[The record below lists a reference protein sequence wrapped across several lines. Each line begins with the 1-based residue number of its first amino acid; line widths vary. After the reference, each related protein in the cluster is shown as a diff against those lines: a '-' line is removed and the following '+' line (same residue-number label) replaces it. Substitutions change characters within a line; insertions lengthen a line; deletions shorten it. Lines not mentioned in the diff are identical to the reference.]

1 MIGLAIGALAL
12 SGLMF
17 HKVRRYHAYAR
28 GYGHGMHHGH
38 PFLGGPFGHPG
49 GFGPPPWMM
58 GRRARLYAVL
68 AELELSPAQDKVVR
82 AEFHA
87 LRDRLAE
94 LRGEPR
100 QTRADLGRA
109 IGGAVF
115 DRAALDEAFGRHD
128 RALLD
133 LRAHV
138 IGALERVHAVLD
150 DGQRTRLAEIIDR
163 GHRGSWGHGPYRG

>member
-17 HKVRRYHAYAR
+17 HKVRRFHAYAR
-28 GYGHGMHHGH
+28 GYGHGMHAHHG
-38 PFLGGPFGHPG
+38 FGGPFGHPM

-58 GRRARLYAVL
+58 GRRARMYALL
-68 AELELSPAQDKVVR
+68 AELDLTPAQDKVVR

-87 LRDRLAE
+87 LRERMAE
-94 LRGEPR
+94 LRGEPK

-115 DRAALDEAFGRHD
+115 DRAALEEAFARHD
-128 RALLD
+128 RTLGD
-133 LRAHV
+133 LRAQV